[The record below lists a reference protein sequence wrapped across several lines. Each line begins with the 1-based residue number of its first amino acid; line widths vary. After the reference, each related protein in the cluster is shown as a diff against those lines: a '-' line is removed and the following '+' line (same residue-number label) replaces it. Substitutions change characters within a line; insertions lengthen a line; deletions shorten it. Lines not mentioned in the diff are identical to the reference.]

1 MLHSISGDA
10 KTLVLQNNNRSVWTE
25 LCDFPLACTLLS
37 VLSHTHM
44 MDLKV
49 IRAKFLKYTPL
60 KEDKTC
66 LEGRRNKMILNV
78 QENYVSLWFWVQWV
92 FVLYT
97 FVQKCRIEFIFS
109 DRLLP
114 ILCIY
119 FWKYDTSALY
129 GSNFVTFLK
138 VNNRCSHLL
147 GLFSSR
153 QNVGFVFCI
162 CTCRLDCICPVS
174 VVFVPPSEP
183 LYLQNVG
190 SGGRPTSWSRPGT
203 PTSVHP
209 STSCTAS
216 TASASR

>member
-1 MLHSISGDA
+1 MF
-10 KTLVLQNNNRSVWTE
+10 
-25 LCDFPLACTLLS
+25 LCDFECNECLCC
-37 VLSHTHM
+37 
-44 MDLKV
+44 
-49 IRAKFLKYTPL
+49 
-60 KEDKTC
+60 TC
-66 LEGRRNKMILNV
+66 LCKNV
-78 QENYVSLWFWVQWV
+78 ELFFFFAN
-92 FVLYT
+92 
-97 FVQKCRIEFIFS
+97 
-109 DRLLP
+109 RLLP
-114 ILCIY
+114 ILCIL
-119 FWKYDTSALY
+119 FRMTLAVHGPVRVKIL
-129 GSNFVTFLK
+129 TFLK
-138 VNNRCSHLL
+138 VNYRCSHLL

-203 PTSVHP
+203 PTSAHP